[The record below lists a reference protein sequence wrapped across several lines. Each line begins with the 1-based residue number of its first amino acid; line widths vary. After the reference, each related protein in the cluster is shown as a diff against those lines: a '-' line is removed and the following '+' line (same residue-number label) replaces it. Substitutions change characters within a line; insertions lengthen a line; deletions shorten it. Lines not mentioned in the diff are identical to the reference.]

1 METKKQTN
9 HSSTNGWVLTDC
21 WPLACNTKHKTQT
34 HNVNNFKIIHIFQT
48 CCPCTNNSILL
59 LASHRSDGPIE
70 RLIRWIYSRR
80 KFSLKKNLNKMT
92 LCESQANARHGI
104 IKSVCSTDKC
114 GPIRFLR
121 IDIRSMVGERKFTV
135 VFLFKHKQSR
145 SSPYISFLLHTVS
158 PKFCVNV
165 LEHGRWSYCSLFTHR
180 LFNNYLSV

>member
-1 METKKQTN
+1 
-9 HSSTNGWVLTDC
+9 
-21 WPLACNTKHKTQT
+21 
-34 HNVNNFKIIHIFQT
+34 
-48 CCPCTNNSILL
+48 
-59 LASHRSDGPIE
+59 
-70 RLIRWIYSRR
+70 
-80 KFSLKKNLNKMT
+80 MT

-165 LEHGRWSYCSLFTHR
+165 LEHGRWSYCSFFTHR
-180 LFNNYLSV
+180 LFNNFICIISMNIIFLKIEKLTKNHKLQKNALFFHFDLFNDLDHQCCVGRDGLTTIPH